1 MKYWKILGATLVTA
15 SALLAGC
22 GDASDK
28 AQASQTSQDK
38 PATTQAANEQKLV
51 EKYNIYVEVSNDLST
66 SFQQVREE
74 YMAQQVPLLQ
84 AKAPLTSMR
93 IQNDIWIDRS
103 AKKLDSA
110 AAIDAPLPEID
121 ASAKAFSAALKV
133 LSPLSRELNN
143 YASSKG
149 YLADNGDKARQM
161 NADYL
166 AALTTVAQTEAA
178 FDNGLSARDRALT
191 KEAFEKAPKDT
202 AAYYRAGLIY
212 HGKLNHNDANVLFE
226 SPNDPKALA
235 AFEASLALVA
245 DSAAGWS
252 RKIAEQSA
260 DNSAAAKSC
269 SGSMLHINEFI
280 GQSRSMVKDIK
291 AGVFNRKET
300 GAMARMPAYMR
311 SSSIVSSANRYNQNF
326 ANMIGQFNHSLC

>member
-1 MKYWKILGATLVTA
+1 MKYHTPRILLGATLIAITA
-15 SALLAGC
+15 FVAGC
-22 GDASDK
+22 GDKADK
-28 AQASQTSQDK
+28 ASRAQTTGKTAQAG
-38 PATTQAANEQKLV
+38 NEQQFV
-51 EKYNIYVEVSNDLST
+51 EKYNIYVDVSNSLST
-66 SFQQVREE
+66 SFEE
-74 YMAQQVPLLQ
+74 ARDSYVESQVPRLQ
-84 AKAPLTSMR
+84 GKAPLTSLR
-93 IQNDIWIDRS
+93 IQNDILVDRS
-103 AKKLDSA
+103 AKKLDTA

-121 ASAKAFSAALKV
+121 ESAKAFSAALKV
-133 LSPLSRELNN
+133 LSPLSRELND
-143 YASSKG
+143 YANSKG

-161 NADYL
+161 SKDYL
-166 AALTTVAQTEAA
+166 AALTAVAQAEAA
-178 FDNGLSARDRALT
+178 FDKGLGARDQALT
-191 KEAFEKAPKDT
+191 REAFEKARKDT

-212 HGKLNHNDANVLFE
+212 HGKLNHADARTLFE

-260 DNSAAAKSC
+260 ESSAAARSC